1 MEVHAQKIQRYLD
14 GQKTEMESFLKQLVS
29 MESPSSDPSSQ
40 EPIFELLKNKLE
52 KLNYTTW
59 RKQGIQ
65 TGGFMTAKPKSR
77 ITHQPFQLLIGH
89 CDTVWKK
96 GTINEMPI
104 EKSNGRM
111 KGPGVFDMKS
121 GLTQMVFALQTIEE
135 LRLPTS
141 VMPFCLINSDEEI
154 GSRESTATIR
164 RLAKISDRAYVLEPP
179 LGVEGRLKTAR
190 KGLGR
195 FTINIKGKAAHAGLN
210 PEEGVSAILELSH
223 QIQQLFAFNDP
234 KRGITVNVGMIDGG
248 VSPNVV
254 APNSSAVADV
264 RVTTMKDAEEIT
276 KKIHSLKPFNPKV
289 LLEIVGD
296 FGRFPMEK
304 TPRNNE
310 LWKAAQEVGYQLG
323 LQLQDGVAGG
333 GSDANTTSLYT
344 ATLDGLGTSG
354 DGAHALHEYV
364 FLEKLLERT
373 ALLVMLLIHPQIK

>member
-1 MEVHAQKIQRYLD
+1 MEVHAHKIQSYLD
-14 GQKTEMESFLKQLVS
+14 EHKAEMESFLKQLVS
-29 MESPSSDPSSQ
+29 IESPSSDPSSQ
-40 EPIFELLKNKLE
+40 DPIFELLKTKLE
-52 KLNYTTW
+52 NLNYTTS
-59 RKQGIQ
+59 RIPGKK
-65 TGGFMTAKPKSR
+65 TGGFMTARPKSR
-77 ITHQPFQLLIGH
+77 VKHQPLQLLIGH
-89 CDTVWKK
+89 CDTVWQK
-96 GTINEMPI
+96 GTINKMPI

-121 GLTQMVFALQTIEE
+121 GLTQMVFALQAIKE
-135 LRLPTS
+135 LRLPIP

-154 GSRESTATIR
+154 GSRESTASIR
-164 RLAKISDRAYVLEPP
+164 RMAKISDRAFVLEPP
-179 LGVEGRLKTAR
+179 LGLEGRLKTAR

-223 QIQQLFAFNDP
+223 QIQQLFAINDP

-254 APNSSAVADV
+254 APHSSAVADV
-264 RVTTMKDAEEIT
+264 RVTSMKDSEEIT

-289 LLEIVGD
+289 LLEIVGG

-304 TPRNNE
+304 TARNNE
-310 LWKAAQEVGYQLG
+310 LWKAAQKVGYQLG
-323 LQLQDGVAGG
+323 LQLQDAVAGG
-333 GSDANTTSLYT
+333 GSDANTTSLFT

-354 DGAHALHEYV
+354 DGAHALHEFV
-364 FLEKLLERT
+364 FLDKLIERA